1 MGQLHWLPIQ
11 RRKDFKV
18 ARLVYQSSSG
28 QALVDLADDINPV
41 VLSDGRL
48 LRSAMDSVLQLT
60 ETETEKQKK
69 TKLKLK
75 NIN

>member
-1 MGQLHWLPIQ
+1 M
-11 RRKDFKV
+11 
-18 ARLVYQSSSG
+18 YQSSSG
-28 QALVDLADDINPV
+28 QALVDLANDINPV

-69 TKLKLK
+69 LNWNWKILTKTKLQLK
-75 NIN
+75 SF